1 MKKIGILTLGLKDN
15 YGGILQA
22 IALYVFLKKN
32 GFDPI
37 LIRKY
42 RYESRLKNLL
52 RRFFEMM
59 PIQNFRGIR
68 LTNIKF
74 KENLQ
79 FWSKYIDNQTQIFT
93 KKDQVSEY
101 ACKNLDAVI
110 VGSDQVWRYSY
121 INDGAYD
128 VFFLNFEFSGKK
140 IAYAASFGIN
150 KWEQP
155 KYNSDIH
162 NYLLD
167 FDSISVR
174 EQSGVEICKQSF
186 NIDNV
191 SWVLDPTLLIGADFF
206 KDMIKNEKNE
216 KYDSIDYILD
226 RNEQKIK
233 IIDGINEKYKNISNV
248 NLLTESSTLSIAE
261 WVSKFSC
268 TKMVVTDSFHGM
280 VFSILFEKEFFVI
293 VNKERGADR
302 FISLCKELDLLDR
315 LIDISDENL
324 DLDLIR
330 PLDYM
335 RINNNL
341 KELRKASREF
351 LIRSLNF

>member
-22 IALYVFLKKN
+22 IALYSFIKSN
-32 GFDPI
+32 GYSPI

-42 RYESRLKNLL
+42 RNENALKKLVRNLLQILPMQNVKGIRQKNLKYKK
-52 RRFFEMM
+52 
-59 PIQNFRGIR
+59 
-68 LTNIKF
+68 NIK
-74 KENLQ
+74 

-206 KDMIKNEKNE
+206 KDMIENEKNE

-233 IIDGINEKYKNISNV
+233 IIDVINEKYKNISNV
-248 NLLTESSTLSIAE
+248 NLLTGSSTLSIAE

-302 FISLCKELDLLDR
+302 FISLCKELDILDR
-315 LIDISDENL
+315 LIDISDEKW
-324 DLDLIR
+324 DLDTIR
-330 PLDYM
+330 PLNYLK
-335 RINNNL
+335 INHKLSKLRDKSRYFLLNAL
-341 KELRKASREF
+341 KD
-351 LIRSLNF
+351 